1 MKYSIFK
8 LGVLASMSVMSFQ
21 TFAYDRADSSRDVYD
36 YMNTPVAIEVFD
48 LHDDDSDGV
57 INARDL
63 CPDTPVLSKIDND
76 GCGTFFKSTE
86 THELKILFA
95 NGSAEIDTI
104 FLEQIREMSDFLTN
118 YPGTSIELRGYASRV
133 GNAASNLILSQQR
146 AENVR
151 AQMISNGINANRI
164 NVVGFG
170 ATGIERPGDPEVSYA
185 QNRRV
190 NATVVGF
197 KGEVAKEWTI
207 FTTLPRKTSAY

>member
-1 MKYSIFK
+1 MKHNIYK
-8 LGVLASMSVMSFQ
+8 LAALASLSIISTQ
-21 TFAYDRADSSRDVYD
+21 GIAYERADSDNDVYD
-36 YMNTPVAIEVFD
+36 YMQTPVATEVFD

-76 GCGTFFKSTE
+76 GCGTFFKNTE
-86 THELKILFA
+86 TRELKILFA
-95 NGSAEIDTI
+95 NGSADIDSI
-104 FLEQIREMSDFLTN
+104 FLEQIREMSDFLSN
-118 YPGTSIELRGYASRV
+118 YPATSIELRGYASRV
-133 GNAASNLILSQQR
+133 GNSAANLALSQLR

-151 AQMISNGINANRI
+151 AQMISNGISASRI

-170 ATGIERPGDPEVSYA
+170 ATGIERPGDEELSYA

-207 FTTLPRKTSAY
+207 FTTLPQKTTAY